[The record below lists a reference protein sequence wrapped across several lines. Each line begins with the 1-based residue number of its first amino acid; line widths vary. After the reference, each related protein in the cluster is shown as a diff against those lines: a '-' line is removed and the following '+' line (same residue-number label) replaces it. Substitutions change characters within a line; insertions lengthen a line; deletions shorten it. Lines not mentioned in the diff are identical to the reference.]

1 MSIHD
6 FEIHREAMINW
17 LYFDPNA
24 TKVLAKVSTTW
35 LAQQINK
42 QYPGG
47 WAAFVHNQDKR
58 LLEVGND
65 S

>member
-6 FEIHREAMINW
+6 FEIHRKAMISW
-17 LYFDPNA
+17 LFHHDNSVTIPWS
-24 TKVLAKVSTTW
+24 VLDTTS

-47 WAAFVHNQDKR
+47 WAAFVHDQDKR
-58 LLEVGND
+58 YQEVT
-65 S
+65 SA